1 MLLAGF
7 QHAQEDVAARL
18 HQEAL
23 NEGQQLVYLAE
34 RFIEKNANLLN
45 ENEMSGTK
53 QRIAALKCLLDE
65 RSDKDS
71 VLQAVTEL
79 NDYTRPFAERLMDV
93 AVSAALKGK
102 EI

>member
-1 MLLAGF
+1 
-7 QHAQEDVAARL
+7 
-18 HQEAL
+18 
-23 NEGQQLVYLAE
+23 
-34 RFIEKNANLLN
+34 
-45 ENEMSGTK
+45 
-53 QRIAALKCLLDE
+53 LKCLLDE